1 MGELTGRVAL
11 VTGAARGIGAA
22 CARALAAKGAQVLCT
37 DVLDAGAV
45 AQEIGGA
52 AIAHDV
58 TAPQDWARAVEA
70 AKSRFGGLDILV
82 NNAGVFWLKPILAME
97 LEDWRQMQ
105 AVNVEGVFLGVK
117 HAVPAMAERASQWD
131 GGASIVNISS
141 AAGLTGSPLMSAYN
155 ASKGAVR
162 LFTKAAAL
170 ELAALKIR
178 VNSVHPAV
186 VDTAMG
192 QSVVDQYVATG
203 LMGGAN
209 EVRDRVL
216 ASHPLGRLGRDIDI
230 ANGVAFLAGDGAA
243 FMTGSEMVID
253 GGFTAT

>member
-1 MGELTGRVAL
+1 MGELTGRIAL

-22 CARALAAKGAQVLCT
+22 CARALAAKGARVVCT

-45 AQEIGGA
+45 AAEIGGLSLM
-52 AIAHDV
+52 HDV
-58 TAPQDWARAVEA
+58 TDEAQWADVVATTKARCG
-70 AKSRFGGLDILV
+70 SLDILV
-82 NNAGVFWLKPILAME
+82 NNAGIFWLKSIMAMT
-97 LEDWRQMQ
+97 LDDWRRMQ

-117 HAVPAMAERASQWD
+117 HAAPALAERAGQWD

-141 AAGLTGSPLMSAYN
+141 CAGITGSPLMSAYN

-186 VDTAMG
+186 IETAMG
-192 QSVVDQYVATG
+192 QAVINDYVATG
-203 LMGGAN
+203 VMGGAN
-209 EVRDRVL
+209 EVRERML
-216 ASHPLGRLGRDIDI
+216 ASHPIGRFGRDSDI
-230 ANGVAFLAGDGAA
+230 ANGVAFLASDAAA
-243 FMTGSEMVID
+243 FMTGAELVID
-253 GGFTAT
+253 GGFTAA